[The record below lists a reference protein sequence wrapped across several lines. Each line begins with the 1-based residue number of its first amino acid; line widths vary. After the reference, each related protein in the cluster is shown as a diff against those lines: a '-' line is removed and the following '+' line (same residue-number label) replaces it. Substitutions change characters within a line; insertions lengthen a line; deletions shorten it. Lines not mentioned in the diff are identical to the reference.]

1 MLRVLVLLFAFVVAL
16 FAAVNINTATVKELS
31 TLKGI
36 GEKKAEAIVSY
47 REANG
52 KFKSIN
58 ELANVK
64 GIGEK
69 MLQNLKDQI
78 TTV

>member
-16 FAAVNINTATVKELS
+16 FAAVNINTATVQELS
-31 TLKGI
+31 TLKGV

-78 TTV
+78 TTD

>member
-47 REANG
+47 REAIG
-52 KFKSIN
+52 KF
-58 ELANVK
+58 
-64 GIGEK
+64 
-69 MLQNLKDQI
+69 
-78 TTV
+78 